1 MIESWIERE
10 LCAGC
15 GVCANICPQ
24 NAIEMREDAKGFLY
38 PHVGGDCI
46 ECGKCKT
53 ICGQRIKVKEKVAEP
68 VVYAAW
74 SKDERLRF
82 LSTSG
87 GIFSE
92 LAMSVIRSDGIVSGA
107 QYTENCLVEHGFA
120 IDISDVERLR
130 QSKYVQSDSKDIY
143 IKIRKHLNEGKEVLF
158 CGTPCQT
165 AALQAYL
172 KEEEKSNLYTIDF
185 ICMGVNSPKAYR
197 AWISEIEQEQDKKVR
212 NIWFK
217 YKKKGWKK
225 SPFVTRIQFSDD
237 VWIQVDDKENKFMQ
251 AFLKNK
257 AIIRPSCG
265 KCQFKGIYR
274 QSDITLGDFW
284 GIDPSLDD
292 DRGTSMVMVNSD
304 KGEKLFHRIDSRII
318 YHKRTVEEVVR
329 GNEHI
334 YKSVKIS
341 EDEDQFFSNL
351 EYLGFSGAL
360 DKLKN
365 I

>member
-1 MIESWIERE
+1 MIKSWIERE
-10 LCAGC
+10 LCTGC
-15 GVCANICPQ
+15 GVCENICPQ
-24 NAIEMREDAKGFLY
+24 NAIKMKEDSKGFLY
-38 PHVGGDCI
+38 PFITDKCI
-46 ECGKCKT
+46 ECGKCRTVCDKRT
-53 ICGQRIKVKEKVAEP
+53 EEKKNNP
-68 VVYAAW
+68 LVYAAW
-74 SKDERLRF
+74 SKNEEIRF

-92 LAMSVIRSDGIVSGA
+92 LAMAVMDMGGVVSGA
-107 QYTENCLVEHGFA
+107 QYTEDCLVEHEIA
-120 IDISDVERLR
+120 IDISEIDQLR
-130 QSKYVQSDSKDIY
+130 QSKYVQSNSKDIY
-143 IKIRKHLNEGKEVLF
+143 KRIKQYLNSGKEVLF
-158 CGTPCQT
+158 CGTPCQV

-292 DRGTSMVMVNSD
+292 DRGVSMVMINSG

-341 EDEDQFFSNL
+341 EDEDQFFSDL
-351 EYLGFSGAL
+351 EYLSFSGAL

>member
-1 MIESWIERE
+1 MIEPWIEKE
-10 LCAGC
+10 LCTGC
-15 GVCANICPQ
+15 GVCANICSQ
-24 NAIEMREDAKGFLY
+24 SAIKMREDSNGFLY
-38 PHVGGDCI
+38 PHVDEDCI

-53 ICGQRIKVKEKVAEP
+53 VCNKRTEAKEKTAGP
-68 VVYAAW
+68 IVYAAW
-74 SKDERLRF
+74 SKDEKLRF

-92 LAMSVIRSDGIVSGA
+92 LSMSVIHTGGIVSGA
-107 QYTENCLVEHGFA
+107 QYTEDCLVEQGLA
-120 IDISDVERLR
+120 VDISDIDRLR

-143 IKIRKHLNEGKEVLF
+143 RRIRQYLNRGKEVLF
-158 CGTPCQT
+158 CGTPCQA

-172 KEEEKSNLYTIDF
+172 KEEEKSNLYIVDF

-197 AWISEIEQEQDKKVR
+197 AWISEIEQEQNKKVR

-217 YKKKGWKK
+217 YKKNGWKK
-225 SPFVTRIQFSDD
+225 SPFATRIQFSDGI
-237 VWIQVDDKENKFMQ
+237 WMQVEDKNNKFMQ
-251 AFLKNK
+251 AFLKKK

-265 KCQFKGIYR
+265 QCQFKGIYR

-284 GIDPSLDD
+284 GIDPALDD
-292 DRGTSMVMVNSD
+292 DKGISMIMINSD
-304 KGEKLFHRIDSRII
+304 RGERLFHRIASEII
-318 YHKRTVEEVVR
+318 YHKRTVEEVVQ

-341 EDEDQFFSNL
+341 KEGEQFFNDL
-351 EYLGFSGAL
+351 EHLSFSKAL
-360 DKLKN
+360 EKLEN